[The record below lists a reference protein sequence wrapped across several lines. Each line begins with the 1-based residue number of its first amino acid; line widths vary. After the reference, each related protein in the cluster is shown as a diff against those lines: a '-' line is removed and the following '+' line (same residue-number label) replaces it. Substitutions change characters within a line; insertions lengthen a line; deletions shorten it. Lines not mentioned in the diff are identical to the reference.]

1 MPTRVQLYLM
11 NKKPKTYTKE
21 DMDQAIE
28 NLRDQKMSL
37 TKASEIFKIPATTL
51 WQRANKLGIPTPKKD
66 SANKTWCDTDL
77 HSALIALKKKE
88 ISVNKASKV
97 YGIPSSVSTYI
108 LISSRNEYFL
118 LSKN

>member
-1 MPTRVQLYLM
+1 M

-108 LISSRNEYFL
+108 LISSRNEYFW